1 MIMGAEATAE
11 TVQKAIQTPAELFD
25 YSGRSVLI
33 TGGSRGIGRS
43 MALGFAAAGAQVVIS
58 SRKADACA
66 DVVQEIEARGG
77 CAVAITA
84 DAADTA
90 QLDQLVEAA
99 WQHCGRIDVLVNN
112 AGIGLGAPLENA
124 DLGLWEKIIGVNL
137 RGPWYLA
144 ARSAP
149 KMRDAGGGA
158 IINVISVGG
167 LRPGPGVAIYCA
179 AKAGLA
185 ALTQSMAAEW
195 APWHLRVNAIAPGPY
210 DTDMLRKAE
219 KYTPGFIELSA
230 KSTAMRRVAE
240 SDEIIGTALFL
251 GSDAASGY
259 TTGSVVLS
267 DGGFMV
273 QAGGG

>member
-1 MIMGAEATAE
+1 MRAKATQAERE
-11 TVQKAIQTPAELFD
+11 AIQTPAALFD

-43 MALGFAAAGAQVVIS
+43 MALGFAAAGAQVVVS
-58 SRKADACA
+58 SRKADAC
-66 DVVQEIEARGG
+66 DTVVREIEERGG
-77 CAVAITA
+77 RAVAITA
-84 DAADTA
+84 DTGDAA
-90 QLDQLVEAA
+90 QLDRLVEAA
-99 WQHCGRIDVLVNN
+99 WSHCGCIDVLVNN
-112 AGIGLGAPLENA
+112 AGVGLGAPLENA
-124 DLGLWEKIIGVNL
+124 DLGLWEKIINVNL

-195 APWHLRVNAIAPGPY
+195 APWRIRINALAPGPY

-219 KYTPGFIELSA
+219 QVAPGFMELSA
-230 KSTAMRRVAE
+230 KSTAMRRVAHG
-240 SDEIIGTALFL
+240 SEIIGAALFL
-251 GSDAASGY
+251 GSDAAASY
-259 TTGSVVLS
+259 TTGSVVVS

-273 QAGGG
+273 QAGAG